1 MQIVPSAANLFAMQA
16 MHIQLISVRP
26 VGNHVVARARAK
38 APALAARVWIEVT
51 FEPSGN
57 DPWAEAYNQVLSL
70 LDIA

>member
-26 VGNHVVARARAK
+26 VGNHVVARARAN
-38 APALAARVWIEVT
+38 APALAARVWIEVK
-51 FEPSGN
+51 FQPSGIH
-57 DPWAEAYNQVLSL
+57 PWVEAYNHVLSL